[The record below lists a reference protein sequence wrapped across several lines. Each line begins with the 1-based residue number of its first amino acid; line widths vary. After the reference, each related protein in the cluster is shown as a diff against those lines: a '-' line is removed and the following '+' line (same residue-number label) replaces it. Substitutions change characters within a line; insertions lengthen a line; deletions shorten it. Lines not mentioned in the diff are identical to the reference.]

1 LLDLVLPK
9 DETPHYGKYG
19 MLRKTYLKEHRN
31 SLYQALLLQGKLVV
45 HLNHVD
51 RDANEQ
57 KELLISQ
64 IVEKQE
70 ITEQMKAENQMLWL
84 QKMNAVVNTAEE
96 IVVNEIVYI

>member
-1 LLDLVLPK
+1 
-9 DETPHYGKYG
+9 

-31 SLYQALLLQGKLVV
+31 SLYQALLLQGKRVE

-51 RDANEQ
+51 RDANER

-64 IVEKQE
+64 MAEKQE

-84 QKMNAVVNTAEE
+84 QKMNTVVSTAEE
-96 IVVNEIVYI
+96 IVLNEIVYD